1 MAAEGVVDTDA
12 AEEEMAAEAVAA
24 THAAEIAAVLPS
36 REAIMTV
43 AVPRAHRDAAATMTA
58 KVLAGTPEAAIGR
71 ATGKVVGS
79 TITARISA
87 ALVLTSSSMA
97 AVTATTTAAGCG
109 AKRSSPAAP
118 IGGGVTKTAST
129 TTKHFD

>member
-1 MAAEGVVDTDA
+1 
-12 AEEEMAAEAVAA
+12 MAAEAVAA
-24 THAAEIAAVLPS
+24 THAAEMAAVLPS
-36 REAIMTV
+36 REAILTV

-97 AVTATTTAAGCG
+97 AAYGYNDCG
-109 AKRSSPAAP
+109 WLRRQAVITGSPYWWRRYQ
-118 IGGGVTKTAST
+118 
-129 TTKHFD
+129 DCLYYD